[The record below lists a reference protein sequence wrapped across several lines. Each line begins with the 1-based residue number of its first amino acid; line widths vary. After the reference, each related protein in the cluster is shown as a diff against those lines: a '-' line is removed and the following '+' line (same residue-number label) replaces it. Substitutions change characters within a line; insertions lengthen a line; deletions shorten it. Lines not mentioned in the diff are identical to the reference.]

1 MIIIIIGVSGCGKT
15 TIGQLLSQEIGL
27 SFYDADDFHPQN
39 NIDKMVNNIP
49 LTDDDRKSW
58 LMDLSERIRQWCSN
72 GGAILAC
79 SALKESYRTL
89 LTSKINEV
97 KFVYLSGSRELI
109 KKRIENRSNHFMKL
123 YLLESQFDTLEVPT
137 YGLHIT
143 IDHSPKEIINYITSE
158 LQINE

>member
-1 MIIIIIGVSGCGKT
+1 
-15 TIGQLLSQEIGL
+15 
-27 SFYDADDFHPQN
+27 
-39 NIDKMVNNIP
+39 
-49 LTDDDRKSW
+49 
-58 LMDLSERIRQWCSN
+58 MDLSERIRQWCSN

-109 KKRIENRSNHFMKL
+109 KKRIETRRNHFMQL

-143 IDHSPKEIINYITSE
+143 IDHSPEEIINCITSE
-158 LQINE
+158 FQINE

>member
-15 TIGQLLSQEIGL
+15 TIGKLLSQEIGL

-79 SALKESYRTL
+79 SALKESYRKL
-89 LTSKINEV
+89 LTSKFNEV

-109 KKRIENRSNHFMKL
+109 KKRIENRRDHFMQL
-123 YLLESQFDTLEVPT
+123 SLLESQFDTLEVPT

-143 IDHSPKEIINYITSE
+143 IDHSPEEIINCITSE
-158 LQINE
+158 FQINE

>member
-15 TIGQLLSQEIGL
+15 TIGKLLSQEIGL
-27 SFYDADDFHPQN
+27 SFYDADDFHPQK
-39 NIDKMVNNIP
+39 NIEKMVKNIP

-58 LMDLSERIRQWCSN
+58 LMDLSERIRQWWSN

-79 SALKESYRTL
+79 SELKESYRKL
-89 LTSKINEV
+89 LTSKIDEV
-97 KFVYLSGSRELI
+97 KFVYLSGSKELI
-109 KKRIENRSNHFMKL
+109 KKRIENRKNHFMKY
-123 YLLESQFDTLEVPT
+123 YLLESQLDTLEVPT

>member
-15 TIGQLLSQEIGL
+15 TIGKLLSQEIGL

-137 YGLHIT
+137 Y
-143 IDHSPKEIINYITSE
+143 E
-158 LQINE
+158 LMIL

>member
-15 TIGQLLSQEIGL
+15 TIGRLLSQEIGL
-27 SFYDADDFHPQN
+27 SFYDADDFHPHR
-39 NIDKMVNNIP
+39 NIEKMVKNIP

-97 KFVYLSGSRELI
+97 KFVYLSGSKELI

-143 IDHSPKEIINYITSE
+143 IDNSPKEIINYITSE

>member
-79 SALKESYRTL
+79 SALVTSIITPPFSMLAKLT
-89 LTSKINEV
+89 LTSNVPFPII
-97 KFVYLSGSRELI
+97 FPYI
-109 KKRIENRSNHFMKL
+109 YFQF
-123 YLLESQFDTLEVPT
+123 YFLL
-137 YGLHIT
+137 H
-143 IDHSPKEIINYITSE
+143 
-158 LQINE
+158 

>member
-15 TIGQLLSQEIGL
+15 TIGKLLSQEIGL

-39 NIDKMVNNIP
+39 NIDKMVTNIP

-109 KKRIENRSNHFMKL
+109 KKRIENRRDHFMQL
-123 YLLESQFDTLEVPT
+123 SLLESQFDTLEVPT

-143 IDHSPKEIINYITSE
+143 IDHSPEEIINCITSE
-158 LQINE
+158 FQINE

>member
-15 TIGQLLSQEIGL
+15 TIGKLLSQEIGL
-27 SFYDADDFHPQN
+27 SFYDADDFHPQR
-39 NIDKMVNNIP
+39 NIEKMANNIP

-109 KKRIENRSNHFMKL
+109 KKRIENRRNHFMQL
-123 YLLESQFDTLEVPT
+123 SLLESQFDTLEVPT

-143 IDHSPKEIINYITSE
+143 IDHSPEEIINYITSE
-158 LQINE
+158 FQINE

>member
-1 MIIIIIGVSGCGKT
+1 MMIIIIGVSGCGKT

-97 KFVYLSGSRELI
+97 KFVYLSGSRELL
-109 KKRIENRSNHFMKL
+109 KKRIENRRDHFMQL
-123 YLLESQFDTLEVPT
+123 SLLESQFDTLQVPT

-143 IDHSPKEIINYITSE
+143 IDHSPEEIINCITSE
-158 LQINE
+158 FQINE

>member
-15 TIGQLLSQEIGL
+15 TIGKLLSQEIGL
-27 SFYDADDFHPQN
+27 SFYDADDFHPQK
-39 NIDKMVNNIP
+39 NIEKMVNNIP

-58 LMDLSERIRQWCSN
+58 LMDLSERIRQWYSN
-72 GGAILAC
+72 NGTILAC
-79 SALKESYRTL
+79 SALKESYRKL
-89 LTSKINEV
+89 LTSKFNEV
-97 KFVYLSGSRELI
+97 KFVYLSGSKELI
-109 KKRIENRSNHFMKL
+109 KKRIENRRNHFMQL

>member
-1 MIIIIIGVSGCGKT
+1 M
-15 TIGQLLSQEIGL
+15 

-79 SALKESYRTL
+79 
-89 LTSKINEV
+89 
-97 KFVYLSGSRELI
+97 
-109 KKRIENRSNHFMKL
+109 
-123 YLLESQFDTLEVPT
+123 
-137 YGLHIT
+137 
-143 IDHSPKEIINYITSE
+143 
-158 LQINE
+158 

>member
-109 KKRIENRSNHFMKL
+109 KKRIENRRDHFMQL
-123 YLLESQFDTLEVPT
+123 SLLESQFDTLEVPT

-143 IDHSPKEIINYITSE
+143 IDHSPEEIINCITSE
-158 LQINE
+158 FQINE

>member
-27 SFYDADDFHPQN
+27 SFYDADDFHPQR
-39 NIDKMVNNIP
+39 NIEKMANNIP

-79 SALKESYRTL
+79 SALKENYRKL

-97 KFVYLSGSRELI
+97 KFVYLSGSKELI
-109 KKRIENRSNHFMKL
+109 KKRIENRKNHFMQL

>member
-15 TIGQLLSQEIGL
+15 TIGKLLSQEIGL
-27 SFYDADDFHPQN
+27 SFYDADDFHPQK
-39 NIDKMVNNIP
+39 NIEKMVNNIP

-58 LMDLSERIRQWCSN
+58 LMDLSERIRQWYFN

-79 SALKESYRTL
+79 SALKESYRKL

-97 KFVYLSGSRELI
+97 KFVYLSGSKELI
-109 KKRIENRSNHFMKL
+109 KKRIENRRNHFMQL

>member
-15 TIGQLLSQEIGL
+15 TIGKLLSQEIGL
-27 SFYDADDFHPQN
+27 SFYDADDFHPQR
-39 NIDKMVNNIP
+39 NIEKMANNIP

-58 LMDLSERIRQWCSN
+58 LMDLSERIRQWYSN

-79 SALKESYRTL
+79 SALKESYRKL

-97 KFVYLSGSRELI
+97 KFVYLSGSKELI
-109 KKRIENRSNHFMKL
+109 KKRIENRRNHFMQL

>member
-15 TIGQLLSQEIGL
+15 TIGKLLSQEIGL
-27 SFYDADDFHPQN
+27 SFYDADDFHPQR
-39 NIDKMVNNIP
+39 NIEKMANNIP

-79 SALKESYRTL
+79 SALKENYRKL

-97 KFVYLSGSRELI
+97 KFVYLSGSKELI
-109 KKRIENRSNHFMKL
+109 KKRIENRRNHFMQL

>member
-27 SFYDADDFHPQN
+27 SFYDADDFHPQR
-39 NIDKMVNNIP
+39 NIEKMANNIP

-58 LMDLSERIRQWCSN
+58 LMDLSERIRQWCSS

-109 KKRIENRSNHFMKL
+109 KKRIENRRDHFMQL
-123 YLLESQFDTLEVPT
+123 SLLESQFDTLEVPT

-143 IDHSPKEIINYITSE
+143 IDHSPEEIINCITSE
-158 LQINE
+158 FQINE

>member
-109 KKRIENRSNHFMKL
+109 KKRTENRRDHFMQL
-123 YLLESQFDTLEVPT
+123 SLLESQFDTLEVPT

-143 IDHSPKEIINYITSE
+143 IDHSPEEIINCITSE
-158 LQINE
+158 FQINE